1 MRRPHI
7 TTLFVVLGTT
17 LMTFAFML
25 FFSAPIS
32 ILRADEPQDSVPF
45 EDFECLNCHTDKAR
59 LTELAEE
66 APQEEE
72 AALSS
77 GPG

>member
-1 MRRPHI
+1 VRRSHI
-7 TTLFVVLGTT
+7 ATLLTVIGAMLMPFSFTLFVT
-17 LMTFAFML
+17 
-25 FFSAPIS
+25 APIG
-32 ILRADEPQDSVPF
+32 ITFADEPQDSVLF
-45 EDFECLNCHTDKAR
+45 EDFECLNCHTDKIR

-66 APQEEE
+66 VPQEEE